1 MTPPE
6 ALAVRLVVGKAAGSL
21 PVAAAASAYLEQV
34 AVPYLQL
41 GLEAVGISRLV
52 VVGFDTAPGLG
63 CNCSRS

>member
-21 PVAAAASAYLEQV
+21 PVAAASAYLEQV